1 MSKDFDGDYADIV
14 VKVIEAGMD
23 DVRRYLDWQQ
33 KEINEARIE
42 NQSLM
47 EENNRLHAWNETLN
61 KHLEEERKRLKP
73 DGPLMTKDAMLL
85 AVHVLRDA
93 DIISWMDIEDWI
105 EMIELIER
113 KYEHTNR
120 SYVP

>member
-1 MSKDFDGDYADIV
+1 MSKDFEGDYTDIV

-61 KHLEEERKRLKP
+61 KHLEEERERLTP

-113 KYEHTNR
+113 KCVT
-120 SYVP
+120 